1 MKLAIIGLP
10 QSGKTT
16 IYNALTRS
24 NQPTDMGGKMEIH
37 TAVVDVPDPRVT
49 VLTEMYQPKKTAFA
63 KVTYSDIAGLEGSG
77 QGDISGKMVNELGQM
92 DGFIQV
98 VRCFESDNVPHISG
112 TVDPGRDIQSMDSEL
127 LLNDLIVVERRIERL
142 TDERK
147 KGGRDKL
154 AVEKEMALFEKLQ
167 NILMEDS
174 PLRAADLSEEENKHI
189 SGYQFL
195 TMKPMLIVLNLGE
208 SQDTPDVSSAIKDS
222 RVVALQGQL
231 EMEIAQLAPE
241 EAEIFLKEYKIE
253 EPSLYLMIRESY
265 ELLGL
270 ISFFT
275 VGEDEVR
282 AWTVKKGAAA
292 PVAAGGIHTDLQKGF
307 IRAEIVSYED
317 LTTLGSM
324 SAARDQGK
332 LRVEGKTYIVKDGE
346 IMHVRFNV

>member
-1 MKLAIIGLP
+1 MKLGIIGLP
-10 QSGKTT
+10 QAGKTS

-24 NQPTDMGGKMEIH
+24 NRPTSVSGRMEVH
-37 TAVVDVPDPRVT
+37 TAVVDVPDPRIT
-49 VLTEMYQPKKTAFA
+49 RLSDLYKPKKTIFA

-77 QGDISGKMVNELGQM
+77 QGDISGQLRNELGQM

-98 VRCFESDNVPHISG
+98 VRCFESDNLPHMAGS
-112 TVDPGRDIQSMDSEL
+112 VDPLRDIQTMEAEL
-127 LLNDLIVVERRIERL
+127 LLNDLITVERRMEKL
-142 TDERK
+142 TEERK
-147 KGGRDKL
+147 KGGGDMAATER
-154 AVEKEMALFEKLQ
+154 EQALFARIHEVLS
-167 NILMEDS
+167 NET
-174 PLRAADLSEEENKHI
+174 PLRAASLSSDELKSL

-195 TMKPMLIVLNLGE
+195 TLKPMLVVLNLGE
-208 SQDTPDVSSAIKDS
+208 GQAAPDVSAASSHS

-231 EMEIAQLAPE
+231 EMEIAQLSAE
-241 EAEIFLKEYKIE
+241 EAEMFLEEYNIK

-292 PVAAGGIHTDLQKGF
+292 PEAAGVIHSDLQKGF
-307 IRAEIVSYED
+307 IRAEIVTYED
-317 LTTLGSM
+317 LDRLGSM
-324 SAARDQGK
+324 AAARDAGK
-332 LRVEGKTYIVKDGE
+332 LRVEGKNYVVKDGE

>member
-49 VLTEMYQPKKTAFA
+49 VLSEMYQPKKTAFA
-63 KVTYSDIAGLEGSG
+63 KVTYSDIASLEGSG
-77 QGDISGKMVNELGQM
+77 QGVISGKMVNELGQM
-92 DGFIQV
+92 DGFIHV
-98 VRCFESDNVPHISG
+98 VRCFESDSVPHISG
-112 TVDPGRDIQSMDSEL
+112 SVDPIRDIQAMDSEL
-127 LLNDLIVVERRIERL
+127 LINDLIVVERRIERL
-142 TDERK
+142 TDDRK
-147 KGGRDKL
+147 KGGRDKI

-167 NILMEDS
+167 IILMEDS
-174 PLRAADLSEEENKHI
+174 PLRAAELSDEEKKHI

-195 TMKPMLIVLNLGE
+195 TMKPILLLLNLGE
-208 SQDTPDVSSAIKDS
+208 GQESPDVSATIKDS
-222 RVVALQGQL
+222 QVVALQGQL

-241 EAEIFLKEYKIE
+241 EAEMFLEEYQIE

-282 AWTVKKGAAA
+282 AWTVKSGASA
-292 PVAAGGIHTDLQKGF
+292 PVAAGVIHTDLQKGF
-307 IRAEIVSYED
+307 IRAEIVTYED
-317 LTTLGSM
+317 LTGLGSM